1 MPMAYPQQNTAH
13 FEEEK
18 QMEKEKYS
26 NAELEIVLIDNSD
39 IITESPIDTEEEFL

>member
-1 MPMAYPQQNTAH
+1 
-13 FEEEK
+13 
-18 QMEKEKYS
+18 MEKEKYS